1 MNLDRPVAPDPYE
14 LLPKVPSFVLTSE
27 DVRDGAPMPAAH
39 ALSGANRSPHLSWSG
54 APKGTKSYVVSCFD
68 PDAPTPSGWWHWV
81 VVDLP
86 ASVTTLAAGAGQE
99 DGSRLPPG
107 AFQCRNDYG
116 TMGYG
121 GAGPPKGDR
130 AHRYY
135 FVVHALDVAR
145 LGVNEK
151 TPPAAVSG
159 TMLGHT
165 LARAILTATF
175 KS

>member
-1 MNLDRPVAPDPYE
+1 MNLDRPVAPDPYG
-14 LLPKVPSFVLTSE
+14 LLPRTGSFTLTSE
-27 DVRDGAPMPAAH
+27 DVRDGAPMSAAYSL
-39 ALSGANRSPHLSWSG
+39 AGANRSPQLSWSG
-54 APKGTKSYVVSCFD
+54 APNGTKSYVVTCFD
-68 PDAPTPSGWWHWV
+68 PDAPTPSGWWHWLV
-81 VVDLP
+81 IDLP
-86 ASVTTLAAGAGQE
+86 TSVTGLAAGAGQE

-107 AFQCRNDYG
+107 AFHCRNDYG

-135 FVVHALDVAR
+135 FVVHALDVTR

-151 TPPAAVSG
+151 TSPAAVSG
-159 TMLGHT
+159 TLLGHT
-165 LARAILTATF
+165 LARAILTPTF